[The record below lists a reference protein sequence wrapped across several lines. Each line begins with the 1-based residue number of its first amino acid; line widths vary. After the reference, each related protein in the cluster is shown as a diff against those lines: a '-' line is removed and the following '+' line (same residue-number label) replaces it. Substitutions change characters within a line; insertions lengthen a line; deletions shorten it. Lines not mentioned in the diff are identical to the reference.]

1 MTTPTA
7 QHHPTAVVHP
17 TAIVDE
23 GVALGAGTRIW
34 HFVHVCSGATIGAR
48 CSLGQNVFIA
58 RGVPIGD
65 GVKIQNNVSVYEGV
79 EIADDVFL
87 GPSCVFT
94 NVHNPRAFVERK
106 TEYRKTIVA
115 RGASIGANAVIVCGC
130 TIGEYAFVGA
140 GAVVTRDV
148 PAYAIVVGNPARFL
162 GWMCHCGVRLP
173 NGDAPRCTACDR
185 QYQISHQRS
194 GARCTPVA
202 ST

>member
-1 MTTPTA
+1 MTDSV
-7 QHHPTAVVHP
+7 HPTAVVHAS
-17 TAIVDE
+17 AIVDE
-23 GVALGAGTRIW
+23 GATIGSGTRVW

-106 TEYRKTIVA
+106 TEYRKTLVA
-115 RGASIGANAVIVCGC
+115 RGASVGANAVIVCGC
-130 TIGEYAFVGA
+130 TLGEYSFVGA

-148 PAYAIVVGNPARFL
+148 PPYAIVVGNPARHL
-162 GWMCHCGVRLP
+162 GWMCRCGVRLP
-173 NGDAPRCTACDR
+173 AGDAPTCAACANR
-185 QYQISHQRS
+185 YAIS
-194 GARCTPVA
+194 GNTCTP
-202 ST
+202 SP